1 MKTLFFSLFL
11 CLSII
16 AQAQTGEIQGKITD
30 AKSGEPLPFVNVSL
44 IVNGSMA
51 AAQTDFEGYYS
62 IKPIPA
68 GEYSVKASLVGYDSQ
83 QTDKVLVRAGKITF
97 VDMQIAESSSYPDT
111 FRGCYLAYKV
121 PLMQPDETS
130 TGYTY
135 NHYDI
140 RNMPLWCTIF

>member
-1 MKTLFFSLFL
+1 MKTLLFSLFI
-11 CLSII
+11 CLSIV
-16 AQAQTGEIQGKITD
+16 AQAQTGEIQGKVTD

-68 GEYSVKASLVGYDSQ
+68 GEYSVKVSLVGYDSQ

-97 VDMQIAESSSYPDT
+97 VDMQIAESSSYPDL
-111 FRGCYLAYKV
+111 GGLVSYKV
-121 PLMQPDETS
+121 PLVRADETS

-140 RNMPLWCTIF
+140 RNMPLW

>member
-1 MKTLFFSLFL
+1 MKTFLFSLFL
-11 CLSII
+11 CLSIV
-16 AQAQTGEIQGKITD
+16 AQAQTGEIQGKVTD

-62 IKPIPA
+62 IKPIPT
-68 GEYSVKASLVGYDSQ
+68 GEYSVTASLVGYNSQ
-83 QTDKVLVRAGKITF
+83 QMDKVLVRADKITF
-97 VDMQIAESSSYPDT
+97 LDMQIAESFSYPDI
-111 FRGCYLAYKV
+111 FWGCYFGYKV

-135 NHYDI
+135 SKEDI
-140 RNMPLWCTIF
+140 RNMPLW

>member
-1 MKTLFFSLFL
+1 MKTLLFSLFI

-16 AQAQTGEIQGKITD
+16 AQAQTGEIQGKVTD
-30 AKSGEPLPFVNVSL
+30 AKSGEPLPFVTVSVK
-44 IVNGSMA
+44 VNGAMVGT
-51 AAQTDFEGYYS
+51 QTDFDGYYFM
-62 IKPIPA
+62 KPIPA

-83 QTDKVLVRAGKITF
+83 QTDKVLVRADKITF
-97 VDMQIAESSSYPDT
+97 LDMQISEPSNYLDT

-135 NHYDI
+135 SKEDI
-140 RNMPLWCTIF
+140 RKMPLW

>member
-16 AQAQTGEIQGKITD
+16 AQAQTGEIQGKVTD
-30 AKSGEPLPFVNVSL
+30 AKTGKPLPFVSITVAIDGAMVGAESDFGGFYL
-44 IVNGSMA
+44 IK
-51 AAQTDFEGYYS
+51 S
-62 IKPIPA
+62 ILE
-68 GEYSVKASLVGYDSQ
+68 GEYSVKVSLVGYDSQ

-97 VDMQIAESSSYPDT
+97 VDMQIAESSSYPDL
-111 FRGCYLAYKV
+111 GGLVSYKV
-121 PLMQPDETS
+121 PLVRADETS

-140 RNMPLWCTIF
+140 RNMPLW

>member
-1 MKTLFFSLFL
+1 MKTLLLSLFL

-16 AQAQTGEIQGKITD
+16 AQAQTGEIQGKVID
-30 AKSGEPLPFVNVSL
+30 AKTGKPLPFVSITVAIDGAMVGAESDFGGFYL
-44 IVNGSMA
+44 IK
-51 AAQTDFEGYYS
+51 S
-62 IKPIPA
+62 ILE
-68 GEYSVKASLVGYDSQ
+68 GEYSVTVSLVGYDSQ
-83 QTDKVLVRAGKITF
+83 QTDKVLVRADKITF
-97 VDMQIAESSSYPDT
+97 LDMQISEPSNYLDT

-140 RNMPLWCTIF
+140 RNMPLW